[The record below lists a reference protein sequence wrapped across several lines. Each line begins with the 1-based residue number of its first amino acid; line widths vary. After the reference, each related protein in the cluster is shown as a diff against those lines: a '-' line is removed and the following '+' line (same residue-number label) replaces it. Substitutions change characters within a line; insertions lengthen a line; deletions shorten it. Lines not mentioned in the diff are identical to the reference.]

1 MGEMRTGFKR
11 AAMVL
16 AGLCTFGMLQAGAVV
31 LDLSSEW
38 YLGFID
44 AGIPS
49 SPANETSYINEL
61 IQLAPGT
68 GPVTIGSQDYTRS
81 LNEFT
86 SLPTAV
92 VDDAVKNDDA
102 VNTGSFGSGYTYLI
116 AKYDGPNYGSEV
128 WNVSGLT
135 GTFTLPQ
142 ALGRP
147 GDHRTF
153 DISHWSLYNVNRVP
167 DGGMT
172 VAMLGFGILG
182 LLALRKR
189 LG

>member
-1 MGEMRTGFKR
+1 MRTGFKR

-16 AGLCTFGMLQAGAVV
+16 AGLCSFGMLQAGAVS
-31 LDLSSEW
+31 LDLTSEW

-49 SPANETSYINEL
+49 SPALEASYINEL

-68 GPVTIGSQDYTRS
+68 GPITIGSQDYTRS
-81 LNEFT
+81 LNEFLY
-86 SLPTAV
+86 LPTAV
-92 VDDAVKNDDA
+92 VTDSFKNDNGE
-102 VNTGSFGSGYTYLI
+102 NTGSFGSGYTYLI

-135 GTFTLPQ
+135 GSFTLPQ
-142 ALGRP
+142 KLGHP
-147 GDHRTF
+147 GDGRTY

-172 VAMLGFGILG
+172 VAMLGFGVLG